1 MDVEVIEEAHVPDQP
16 AKKYNFKRRKCS
28 YGKPIQKK
36 SKTYARY
43 KQQREEEDEAENS
56 ADENVGMAPPPIR
69 LDDDVPEV
77 LTECWSIS
85 IISQMMPPV
94 KKKKRADG
102 NWRTD
107 RAVQARDRQLENER
121 KKREAERKA
130 AQKKLDAQKK
140 KRKAAEEKAKKAS
153 EKTAAMGEKLETEKK
168 LRIAAEKK
176 V

>member
-77 LTECWSIS
+77 LTEWSTS
-85 IISQMMPPV
+85 ILNQMMPPV
-94 KKKKRADG
+94 KKKRADG

-153 EKTAAMGEKLETEKK
+153 EKTAAKGGKLETEKK